1 MNTLLRIFIIL
12 VVTTIIG
19 GLMYAGVGAS
29 DSTAGFG
36 DFEEGEGRPRP
47 PQGGEYDR
55 EGEFRPEGEHGE
67 RGGFG
72 FPGGMLKAVVLMTM
86 AGGIYSLIAWSGKRA
101 KKISTSS

>member
-1 MNTLLRIFIIL
+1 MNTLLRVLIIL
-12 VVTTIIG
+12 TVTAIIG

-29 DSTAGFG
+29 DSPAGFG

-47 PQGGEYDR
+47 PQGEEFDG
-55 EGEFRPEGEHGE
+55 EGEFRPEDERGE

-86 AGGIYSLIAWSGKRA
+86 AGGIYSLIVWGGKQA
-101 KKISTSS
+101 KKTSSTP